1 VGWLGSTQ
9 CPYSKC
15 KCPQNLRSRSFANLE
30 TASKLR
36 YEEERCHEQER
47 YQRLSQGLSH
57 GDQRLDQRDQGFYEG
72 CQGYQRLRLGRR
84 HCRWA
89 QSKARVP
96 AKARWEPSRTN
107 SELSKITFLRRMGWN
122 ALVAKFAMV
131 VVDYPSLYPSIPPSI
146 HRSIHRSIHPSTY
159 LSLPLSLSQLTLDAG
174 TLTLLC
180 LGQEMPGFTVLLA
193 SPAALCGAIGT
204 RRLV

>member
-1 VGWLGSTQ
+1 
-9 CPYSKC
+9 
-15 KCPQNLRSRSFANLE
+15 
-30 TASKLR
+30 
-36 YEEERCHEQER
+36 
-47 YQRLSQGLSH
+47 
-57 GDQRLDQRDQGFYEG
+57 
-72 CQGYQRLRLGRR
+72 
-84 HCRWA
+84 
-89 QSKARVP
+89 VP